1 MVCDPLGQAS
11 LPPRR
16 RLSAVCQ
23 GGGRVSPAEV
33 PSSLAEVPSSPA
45 EVPSSPAEVPS
56 SPAGDLHLAARLCA
70 TLTQAFEKGL
80 QHLTGAHRPSLSR
93 AELLLSCHLPHG
105 FAARTQQS

>member
-33 PSSLAEVPSSPA
+33 PSSLA